1 MSDTNLTTAVCEEKG
16 PITDELLTKMNAYWR
31 AANYLSAC
39 QLYLLDNPLLKK
51 PLTMDMVKKKIV
63 GHWGTVPGQ
72 NFVFVHLNRAIKRY
86 DLDLI
91 LLSGPGHGGNF
102 YIANDYLDGSYSEIY
117 PNISE
122 DVDGMQKLFKQ
133 FSSRAAFLLTA
144 HRRLPVPSTR
154 AASSAIPLRMHSEL
168 YSIIRI

>member
-117 PNISE
+117 PNIS
-122 DVDGMQKLFKQ
+122 
-133 FSSRAAFLLTA
+133 
-144 HRRLPVPSTR
+144 
-154 AASSAIPLRMHSEL
+154 
-168 YSIIRI
+168 